1 MIDWLLERIGLV
13 VFALIFVSQVVRAML
28 RSRKAAAEHKTHRGD
43 GAEEQRVK
51 EIQEKI
57 RRQIAERRGAH
68 TPMEPPPPLTEPEP
82 EAPLARPETTQMPQP
97 FGGPLGRMLEEL
109 QKRAQPR
116 PTPPPVV
123 AHARHNAELERQ
135 YQLADEL
142 KAAEEMRVLANRRA
156 AHVAA
161 DKLAEA
167 ESETGLRSAAHG
179 QLLVDL
185 GDPQSLRRAFVLRE
199 VLGPPVGMR

>member
-13 VFALIFVSQVVRAML
+13 VFVLIFVSQVVRAML
-28 RSRKAAAEHKTHRGD
+28 RSRKAAEEHKGHRD
-43 GAEEQRVK
+43 ASAEERRVK

-68 TPMEPPPPLTEPEP
+68 IPTAPPPPLTEAEP
-82 EAPLARPETTQMPQP
+82 PPVARPETTQMPQP

-116 PTPPPVV
+116 PAAPPPVV
-123 AHARHNAELERQ
+123 HARHNVELERQ
-135 YQLADEL
+135 FQLADEL
-142 KAAEEMRVLANRRA
+142 KAAEEMRVLADRRA
-156 AHVAA
+156 ALVTA
-161 DKLAEA
+161 DRKAEA
-167 ESETGLRSAAHG
+167 ESETGLRSVARE

-185 GDPQSLRRAFVLRE
+185 NDSRSLRRAFLLRE